1 MTSPHDDAPRPP
13 AWVSP
18 TGAPPSAPPSA
29 APPSAPPPPAGPVPP
44 PTSWGQPGTGWG
56 PAVPPPAAPSGGPW
70 RPPALQPGIIP
81 LRPLGLGE
89 ILDGAF
95 RAVRANP
102 RVMFGLAAAVVTV
115 AVALQSVTRWYVQG
129 LLADSLNQLLDDADP
144 TGELG
149 MADQMGAGLGTVV
162 GLPFT
167 QIATTVLTGL
177 VILSVSRS
185 VLGQTVTIGQALR
198 TSRVW
203 WVLGFTV
210 LAGLAELVVGGVVVG
225 AAVLLA
231 AQDQIAAAFAVGLL
245 GGIALVV
252 ALFWVLVR
260 TLLVPPALMLEGKGF
275 WRSIARAWRLTRG
288 SFWRLLGTY
297 LLVSIIVWIVTNV
310 IAVPVAL
317 FTALILQDPNGSS
330 FASIVLVGIGNV
342 VALTLATTYLAAV
355 VALLYIDVRMRRE
368 GLDIELARAAQ
379 AGG

>member
-18 TGAPPSAPPSA
+18 TGAPPA
-29 APPSAPPPPAGPVPP
+29 APPPPTGPVPP
-44 PTSWGQPGTGWG
+44 SSWGQPVGPPVGQSGTGWG
-56 PAVPPPAAPSGGPW
+56 PAVPPPVAPSGGPW

-115 AVALQSVTRWYVQG
+115 AVALQQVTRWYVQG
-129 LLADSLNQLLDDADP
+129 LLTDSMNRLLQESDP

-149 MADQMGAGLGTVV
+149 MADQMGALVGSVV
-162 GLPFT
+162 SLPFT

-185 VLGQTVTIGQALR
+185 VLGQSITIGQALR

-210 LAGLAELVVGGVVVG
+210 LAGAAQLAVAAALAGGVVLLVSQDQVA
-225 AAVLLA
+225 AAVV
-231 AQDQIAAAFAVGLL
+231 VGLL
-245 GGIALVV
+245 GAV
-252 ALFWVLVR
+252 ALFVALVWFAVR
-260 TLLVPPALMLEGKGF
+260 TLLVPPALMLEGKAF
-275 WRSIARAWRLTRG
+275 WRSVGRAWRLTRG

-297 LLVSIIVWIVTNV
+297 LLVSFIVGFVSNV
-310 IAVPVAL
+310 IVFPVSM
-317 FTALILQDPNGSS
+317 FTALVLQDPAGTS
-330 FASIVLVGIGNV
+330 FASIVLVGIANV

-379 AGG
+379 ADG

>member
-18 TGAPPSAPPSA
+18 TGAPPSAPQ
-29 APPSAPPPPAGPVPP
+29 PPAAPVPP
-44 PTSWGQPGTGWG
+44 GSWGQPVAPPATGWG
-56 PAVPPPAAPSGGPW
+56 PAVPPPVAPSGGPW

-102 RVMFGLAAAVVTV
+102 RVMFGLAAAVVTI
-115 AVALQSVTRWYVQG
+115 AVVLQQLTRWYVTG
-129 LLADSLNQLLDDADP
+129 LLADSTNRFLEDADP

-149 MADQMGAGLGTVV
+149 VADQFGAMV
-162 GLPFT
+162 GSVISLPFT

-185 VLGQTVTIGQALR
+185 VLGQTITIGQALR

-203 WVLGFTV
+203 WVLGFTA
-210 LAGLAELVVGGVVVG
+210 LAGVAQLLTVSVVAGAVLLLVRQNQVG
-225 AAVLLA
+225 AAV
-231 AQDQIAAAFAVGLL
+231 AVGLL
-245 GGIALVV
+245 GMLALLVL
-252 ALFWVLVR
+252 LFWFSVR
-260 TLLVPPALMLEGKGF
+260 TLLVPPALMLEGKAF
-275 WRSIARAWRLTRG
+275 WRSVGRAWRLTRG

-297 LLVSIIVWIVTNV
+297 LLVSLIVGFVSNV
-310 IAVPVAL
+310 IVLPVSM
-317 FTALILQDPNGSS
+317 FSALILQDPAGTS
-330 FASIVLVGIGNV
+330 FASIVLVGIANV

-379 AGG
+379 AAG